1 MGKANIMNTR
11 AGAGASKETHIHF
24 PKAKDMRGWL
34 QKPSTKEFEMNA
46 ALVALCSILLGSV
59 FFSLC
64 RAFGAYQCSL

>member
-1 MGKANIMNTR
+1 MNTKAR
-11 AGAGASKETHIHF
+11 AGALKHPHTHF
-24 PKAKDMRGWL
+24 PTAKDMRGWL

-64 RAFGAYQCSL
+64 KAFGVYQSGV

>member
-1 MGKANIMNTR
+1 MNSK
-11 AGAGASKETHIHF
+11 AGAGASKHPHIHLHF
-24 PKAKDMRGWL
+24 PTAKDMRGWL

-64 RAFGAYQCSL
+64 RAFGAYQGSL